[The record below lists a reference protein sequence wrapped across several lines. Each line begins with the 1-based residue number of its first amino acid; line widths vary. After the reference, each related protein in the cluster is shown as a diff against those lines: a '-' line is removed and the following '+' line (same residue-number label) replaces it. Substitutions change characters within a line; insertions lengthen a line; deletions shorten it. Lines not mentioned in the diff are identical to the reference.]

1 MGGRNSRPHRVLR
14 IRYRS
19 SDKGERKI
27 RSCMVFGE
35 AGRVRKRRRG
45 SKVLRICKVTDEELL
60 HVGEHSPLNASGRE
74 VDRLLGRDMLEV
86 GHIGRRGREDK
97 PFGSRYD
104 RTEALSGYSGA
115 RGGMGGPVGRF
126 RGAGQET

>member
-27 RSCMVFGE
+27 RSCMVFGD

-74 VDRLLGRDMLEV
+74 VDLLLGRDMLDYKTMEV
-86 GHIGRRGREDK
+86 RSNERG
-97 PFGSRYD
+97 S
-104 RTEALSGYSGA
+104 AN
-115 RGGMGGPVGRF
+115 RF
-126 RGAGQET
+126 RNVGQEA